1 MKTSSLPYTFWLFS
15 ICCFL
20 FLSVTSL
27 SDSEYAELAEK
38 KMEDEINLMA
48 QWAEEAE
55 KTKESTSVGTKGNV
69 QDQRGNI
76 ETATEEQSSEK
87 ANMRIKP
94 EVDSGPATVESTSD
108 HGTVESIPEPE
119 KVPVAIKEEE
129 SETPTEETDPDP
141 ELDPVEETHLESAID
156 VRSNEGKERPETI
169 TVETEENILEREI
182 EEALQ
187 AVLLEESEKK
197 RALEGAQKEAL
208 LQVEKQLLEEMP
220 ETESEVSDQVENVGT
235 PDRDRQREE
244 KATRMR
250 EKISAQTQRI
260 GEREDLSTP
269 DKNRER
275 AEKAKAVL
283 KELENN
289 LIVNTEN
296 EEENTLERYKHRF
309 SALNLKIKQIYSGGN
324 DDSLVSLAEL
334 RKEYKHL
341 RQLIRQEAARRTRSA
356 ARDSSE
362 TRNERSAE
370 STARARY
377 RSTPAV
383 RLSERK
389 SQQKKPSTYNKLKD
403 LINAIPDLTESSKKM
418 LLGEVD
424 DFEIDLLSIRTTAR
438 EDPEAGTESIKMLV
452 SRVAEFEKE
461 LRLKYALEADL

>member
-220 ETESEVSDQVENVGT
+220 
-235 PDRDRQREE
+235 
-244 KATRMR
+244 
-250 EKISAQTQRI
+250 
-260 GEREDLSTP
+260 
-269 DKNRER
+269 
-275 AEKAKAVL
+275 
-283 KELENN
+283 
-289 LIVNTEN
+289 
-296 EEENTLERYKHRF
+296 
-309 SALNLKIKQIYSGGN
+309 
-324 DDSLVSLAEL
+324 
-334 RKEYKHL
+334 
-341 RQLIRQEAARRTRSA
+341 
-356 ARDSSE
+356 
-362 TRNERSAE
+362 
-370 STARARY
+370 
-377 RSTPAV
+377 
-383 RLSERK
+383 
-389 SQQKKPSTYNKLKD
+389 
-403 LINAIPDLTESSKKM
+403 
-418 LLGEVD
+418 
-424 DFEIDLLSIRTTAR
+424 
-438 EDPEAGTESIKMLV
+438 
-452 SRVAEFEKE
+452 
-461 LRLKYALEADL
+461 